1 MQNLELLNE
10 LLKKCNRNCDR
21 KFSTVNGL
29 GTKLIGKIYLG
40 EYDNLTFYLSTRF
53 ITILFIPIIPISYY
67 LCFKKQEEPDEFIH
81 GSLSLKTLKNS
92 GIYINK
98 LLTTFYIKGII
109 HSIITIL
116 TIGIALYTVAYI
128 YLGIMTILN
137 K

>member
-10 LLKKCNRNCDR
+10 LLKKCNTNCDR

-29 GTKLIGKIYLG
+29 GTKLIGKIHLG

-67 LCFKKQEEPDEFIH
+67 LCFKKQEESDEFIH

-109 HSIITIL
+109 NSIVTIL
-116 TIGIALYTVAYI
+116 TIGIVLYTVAYI
-128 YLGIMTILN
+128 YLGIITIMN